1 MTRGGYVYILAS
13 KRNGTLYVGVTADL
27 AARIWAHRCGTAS
40 SFTRRYRVTRL
51 VYFEGHENIEAAISR
66 EKAVKKWNRKW
77 TLQLIEAANPDWRDL
92 WEDLSGSPLSRG

>member
-1 MTRGGYVYILAS
+1 MTRGGYVNILAS

-66 EKAVKKWNRKW
+66 EKAAKKWK
-77 TLQLIEAANPDWRDL
+77 LQLIEAANPDWRNL